1 MAGDLYLRVQE
12 HLFQHDRDEHAAVVL
27 AGVHRG
33 RRRARLLAREVHLVP
48 SDQFL
53 PGTRG
58 YRQTAPRFVAELAT
72 RAATEGLAYVA
83 LHSHPGAHRQVSLSR
98 DDLRAHERLFPHL
111 LNLTGANPIA
121 GIALGSESAAG
132 EVWLGDGKPEPLT
145 VLRVLGH
152 RLLRLTSEPRVGSS
166 VDPRFDRQ
174 VRLFGAAGQEI
185 LRDLH
190 VAVVGAGG
198 GGSMLV
204 EQLAHLGVGEI
215 TVIDFDEVKAINL
228 SRIVGASPG
237 DVGVKKVAVLA
248 RLVQEID
255 PSIRLN
261 AIDGDIVDLSTAE
274 RLLDTDFIFLATDTI
289 TSRLVFNAIVHRFL
303 IPGVQIGAKVDVAVG
318 GEISQVYVAVRP
330 VSPSR
335 GCLHCNSL
343 IDPMRLQQEARSD
356 EERAA
361 QNYLN
366 EPDVVDPSVI
376 SLNGVAA
383 SSAVNVMLFAATGL
397 ADESLWDHRLF
408 LPRGGDVL
416 TVRTKKDPDCPF
428 CSTSPSAI
436 YGRGDPAS
444 ALPCR
449 RSQGAAQQTAS
460 AP

>member
-1 MAGDLYLRVQE
+1 
-12 HLFQHDRDEHAAVVL
+12 
-27 AGVHRG
+27 
-33 RRRARLLAREVHLVP
+33 
-48 SDQFL
+48 
-53 PGTRG
+53 
-58 YRQTAPRFVAELAT
+58 
-72 RAATEGLAYVA
+72 
-83 LHSHPGAHRQVSLSR
+83 
-98 DDLRAHERLFPHL
+98 
-111 LNLTGANPIA
+111 
-121 GIALGSESAAG
+121 
-132 EVWLGDGKPEPLT
+132 
-145 VLRVLGH
+145 
-152 RLLRLTSEPRVGSS
+152 
-166 VDPRFDRQ
+166 
-174 VRLFGAAGQEI
+174 
-185 LRDLH
+185 
-190 VAVVGAGG
+190 
-198 GGSMLV
+198 MLV

-460 AP
+460 AREGRWKRRVRRILSRLPGFS